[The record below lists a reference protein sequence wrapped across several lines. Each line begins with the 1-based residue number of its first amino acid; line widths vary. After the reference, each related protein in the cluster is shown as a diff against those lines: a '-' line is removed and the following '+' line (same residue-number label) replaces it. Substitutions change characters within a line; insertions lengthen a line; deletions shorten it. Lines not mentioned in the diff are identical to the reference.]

1 MTNNKAII
9 VGIDEVGRGPVAGP
23 VVVCAF
29 AALGHFDYAQLLGIR
44 DSKKLS
50 AKKREGWDIKLRA
63 LALDGSCAF
72 SLAERSADWIDAN
85 GIAPA
90 IRECVAETLLKLNLD
105 PNSVYVELD
114 GSLSAPK
121 EYVHQ
126 KTTIKGDDL
135 VPVISAASI
144 IAKVYRDQRMD
155 VYGGEF
161 PGYGFETHKGY
172 GTSAH
177 MQAIAD
183 KGVVAIH
190 RISFLKNALKKK

>member
-1 MTNNKAII
+1 MQSSQKII

-29 AALGHFDYAQLLGIR
+29 VAYGDFDFVNLVGIR

-50 AKKREGWDIKLRA
+50 AKKREEWNTKLQA
-63 LALDGSCAF
+63 LALGGSCAF
-72 SLAERSADWIDAN
+72 ALAERSSDWIDSK

-90 IRECVAETLLKLNLD
+90 IKECVAETLSKLALNPGD
-105 PNSVYVELD
+105 VMVELD

-121 EYVHQ
+121 EFCNQ

-144 IAKVYRDQRMD
+144 IAKVYRDGLMD
-155 VYGGEF
+155 KYGTEF
-161 PGYGFETHKGY
+161 PGYGFEKHKGY
-172 GTSAH
+172 GTELH
-177 MQAIAD
+177 MKAIAE
-183 KGVVAIH
+183 KGTTPIH
-190 RISFLKNALKKK
+190 RISFLGNALQKK